1 MSRYSRNK
9 KALRQI
15 EGRHSVIETLLSNKK
30 VSYIDISESNEVGP
44 QIEKIVSMAN
54 EKKIKVN
61 FISKKNI
68 ENALMNNPELI
79 KIENTLEKLSAYKDT
94 KQPY

>member
-1 MSRYSRNK
+1 LSRYSRNK

-68 ENALMNNPELI
+68 E
-79 KIENTLEKLSAYKDT
+79 KKSST
-94 KQPY
+94 KKSQGVILYLR

>member
-44 QIEKIVSMAN
+44 QIEKIVSIAN

-61 FISKKNI
+61 FISKLGDDDYGKLAINKLKNDNI
-68 ENALMNNPELI
+68 
-79 KIENTLEKLSAYKDT
+79 DT
-94 KQPY
+94 SNIIISNEHKT